1 MNPSLSEA
9 LLSSSSRS
17 LAAFARR
24 WGPLLVVAAFVPT
37 ACGTGSAAKATP
49 CAPGQSIACAGI
61 HGCAGYQVCRSGGSG
76 YGDCLCG
83 DGGLRSFPHVGPFS
97 GLLGAACATRDDCLL
112 SLDCVTR
119 DSKLVRGEGP
129 SAGMC
134 LARCLV
140 DHNFCTAVDA
150 TAKCIV
156 FDDAGTPMTSDDLA
170 YCLPGCKLGNQPSE
184 ADKCRGRVD
193 LACNEDPVGAGAG
206 YCRPACRSD
215 IDCAPRVCDLK
226 TGLCGDAAPSGDP
239 IGAACD
245 PNDSRCA
252 GGCVPQG
259 RSYAEC
265 GGVCSYDTEGCGQK
279 GDPPLD
285 YWCSIAAAKGSGP
298 GDLGYCAKLC
308 DCDGDC
314 QRADAVCEP
323 RSDLMAKAGRHGV
336 CGSTTLPSGAARP
349 SLPCTP

>member
-1 MNPSLSEA
+1 MNPSLSSVA
-9 LLSSSSRS
+9 FAPF
-17 LAAFARR
+17 LAALARR
-24 WGPLLVVAAFVPT
+24 WGSLLVLGALVPA
-37 ACGTGSAAKATP
+37 ACGTGSAAKATACVP
-49 CAPGQSIACAGI
+49 NQSIACVGNNSCGG
-61 HGCAGYQVCRSGGSG
+61 HQVCRADGSG
-76 YGDCLCG
+76 YEDCICG
-83 DGGLRSFPHVGPFS
+83 VRAFPHVGPFS
-97 GLLGAACATRDDCLL
+97 GLLGAACSTEADCLL
-112 SLDCVTR
+112 GLDCVNR
-119 DSKLVRGEGP
+119 DSKIVRGEGP

-134 LARCLV
+134 LTRCLV
-140 DHNFCTAVDA
+140 DHNFCSSVDA

-156 FDDAGTPMTSDDLA
+156 FDDAGTPATSDDLA
-170 YCLPGCKLGNQPSE
+170 YCLPGCKLGTQPSA

-215 IDCAPRVCDLK
+215 VDCAPRVCDLK

-245 PNDSRCA
+245 PNNSQCA

-259 RSYAEC
+259 TSYAEC

-308 DCDGDC
+308 DCDTDC

-323 RSDLMAKAGRHGV
+323 QSDLMTKAGRHGV
-336 CGSTTLPSGAARP
+336 CGSKTLPSGAARAN
-349 SLPCTP
+349 LPCTP